1 MLFHPDNTDPAPV
14 TPLARHGTSTD
25 PAPVTPLARPGTST
39 RTDDDQA
46 ASPQA
51 PQVGLPGSPTPFR
64 EISAGL
70 AIAPSVTVVLP
81 VMNEA
86 ANLPHVFDSLPDWI
100 DEVVLVDGRSTDDT
114 IEVARALRPDV
125 KVVLQGGVGKGDAL
139 VAGFAAS
146 TGDIIV
152 TIDGDGSTDGSEIVR
167 FVGALLA
174 GADFAKGSRF
184 NSSGRSDDITSIRR
198 YGNKMLNLTVNALF
212 GTTFSDLCYG
222 YNAFWSRHLGKLDLD
237 CPGFEVETLM
247 SIRAA
252 RAGLRIHE
260 VPSHERPRLH
270 GASNLSAIRD
280 GLRIL
285 RLIAAEKHAV
295 RQRRAH
301 KPKPFLAA
309 ARPADSGPSRPHH
322 LPRRARGQLANGHL
336 ALDRLEP
343 ARGQLASVRAVEA

>member
-1 MLFHPDNTDPAPV
+1 MIIAPEETHMLFFQD
-14 TPLARHGTSTD
+14 STD
-25 PAPVTPLARPGTST
+25 SAPATLSQHGKST
-39 RTDDDQA
+39 QHDDSQA
-46 ASPQA
+46 TAPQSPQLG
-51 PQVGLPGSPTPFR
+51 QRGQLKPFR

-125 KVVLQGGVGKGDAL
+125 KVIMQGGVGKGDAL

-152 TIDGDGSTDGSEIVR
+152 TLDGDGSTDGSEIVR
-167 FVGALLA
+167 FVGTLLA

-184 NSSGRSDDITSIRR
+184 SSSGRSDDITGIRR
-198 YGNKMLNLTVNALF
+198 YGNKMLNMSVNGLF
-212 GTTFSDLCYG
+212 GTSFSDLCYG

-260 VPSHERPRLH
+260 VPSHERPRIH
-270 GASNLSAIRD
+270 GSSNLHAIRD

-285 RLIAAEKHAV
+285 RLMAVEKHAI
-295 RQRRAH
+295 RQRRAR

-309 ARPADSGPSRPHH
+309 AHLSDGNLGRPHH
-322 LPRRARGQLANGHL
+322 LPRRARGYLASGYL
-336 ALDRLEP
+336 APDRLEP
-343 ARGQLASVRAVEA
+343 NRGQLASVPAANA